1 MALVKNSYTVPA
13 NGYKAITDHTM
24 KSHVNDPVILKKAA
38 RATEMLQKMARLKAA
53 ENKTEQAG

>member
-1 MALVKNSYTVPA
+1 MSSIKTSETVPFFSNA
-13 NGYKAITDHTM
+13 DVVDHTM

-38 RATEMLQKMARLKAA
+38 RATEMLQKMSRLKAA

>member
-1 MALVKNSYTVPA
+1 MPFFSNADVV
-13 NGYKAITDHTM
+13 DHTM